1 MLESITA
8 LETRETF
15 WLPHCSVKHTRSEA
29 SKAKSL
35 VLNKLSLQDTLAVE
49 SKETLNQIKKNNIQT
64 NKQIKTTTTATKLNK
79 NKKQEQTKDKGK
91 KRLKVVVQCKFETS
105 YG

>member
-1 MLESITA
+1 MKWS
-8 LETRETF
+8 F
-15 WLPHCSVKHTRSEA
+15 
-29 SKAKSL
+29 
-35 VLNKLSLQDTLAVE
+35 Q
-49 SKETLNQIKKNNIQT
+49 SKELSFEQVISARYVGRWKQRNFKPNKKKKQP

>member
-1 MLESITA
+1 MKWS
-8 LETRETF
+8 F
-15 WLPHCSVKHTRSEA
+15 
-29 SKAKSL
+29 
-35 VLNKLSLQDTLAVE
+35 Q
-49 SKETLNQIKKNNIQT
+49 SKELSFEQVISARYVGRWKQRNFKPNKKKNNQT

>member
-1 MLESITA
+1 MKWS
-8 LETRETF
+8 F
-15 WLPHCSVKHTRSEA
+15 
-29 SKAKSL
+29 
-35 VLNKLSLQDTLAVE
+35 Q
-49 SKETLNQIKKNNIQT
+49 SKELSFEQVISARYVGRWKQRNFKPNKKNKQP

-91 KRLKVVVQCKFETS
+91 KRLKVVVQCKFGTS

>member
-1 MLESITA
+1 M
-8 LETRETF
+8 
-15 WLPHCSVKHTRSEA
+15 PHCSVKHTRSET
-29 SKAKSL
+29 SKAMSL
-35 VLNKLSLQDTLAVE
+35 VLNKSSLQDTLTVE
-49 SKETLNQIKKNNIQT
+49 SKETLNQIKKQQP

-79 NKKQEQTKDKGK
+79 KQEQTKEKGK

>member
-1 MLESITA
+1 M
-8 LETRETF
+8 
-15 WLPHCSVKHTRSEA
+15 PHCSVKHAWSEA

-49 SKETLNQIKKNNIQT
+49 SKETLNQIKKKQP
-64 NKQIKTTTTATKLNK
+64 NKQIKTTTTASKLNK

>member
-1 MLESITA
+1 M
-8 LETRETF
+8 
-15 WLPHCSVKHTRSEA
+15 PHCSVKHTWSEA

-49 SKETLNQIKKNNIQT
+49 SKETLNQIKKKKQP

-91 KRLKVVVQCKFETS
+91 KRLKVVVQCKFGTS

>member
-1 MLESITA
+1 MKWS
-8 LETRETF
+8 F
-15 WLPHCSVKHTRSEA
+15 
-29 SKAKSL
+29 
-35 VLNKLSLQDTLAVE
+35 Q
-49 SKETLNQIKKNNIQT
+49 SKELSFEQVISARYVGRWKQRNFKPNKKKKQP
-64 NKQIKTTTTATKLNK
+64 NKQIKTTTTTATKLNK

>member
-49 SKETLNQIKKNNIQT
+49 SKETLNQIKKKQP
-64 NKQIKTTTTATKLNK
+64 NKQIKTTTATKLNK

-105 YG
+105 YR

>member
-1 MLESITA
+1 MKWS
-8 LETRETF
+8 F
-15 WLPHCSVKHTRSEA
+15 
-29 SKAKSL
+29 
-35 VLNKLSLQDTLAVE
+35 Q
-49 SKETLNQIKKNNIQT
+49 SKELSFEQVISARYVGRWKQRNFKPNKKKQQP

>member
-1 MLESITA
+1 MKWS
-8 LETRETF
+8 F
-15 WLPHCSVKHTRSEA
+15 
-29 SKAKSL
+29 
-35 VLNKLSLQDTLAVE
+35 Q
-49 SKETLNQIKKNNIQT
+49 SKELSFEQVISARYVGRWKQRNFKPNKKKKQP

-91 KRLKVVVQCKFETS
+91 KRLKVVVQRKFETS